1 MGIQIGAS
9 FGKDYFLRSYYSKN
23 RDARKKVTR
32 NNMSSTTKTTADAQ
46 ALKKALKDLEKMD
59 YTNTKK
65 DGEVYNRMLAFV
77 STYNNTLESGG
88 ESGEKVRHLQKSM
101 KKITQKYEKQW
112 NELGITLQKD
122 GKMKLA
128 DNSGDKFSLSKLKE
142 LFAKENAS
150 YAKELEQCTGKIQ
163 KRAVDES
170 TNFDRMV

>member
-1 MGIQIGAS
+1 
-9 FGKDYFLRSYYSKN
+9 
-23 RDARKKVTR
+23 
-32 NNMSSTTKTTADAQ
+32 
-46 ALKKALKDLEKMD
+46 
-59 YTNTKK
+59 
-65 DGEVYNRMLAFV
+65 MLAFV

-142 LFAKENAS
+142 LFAKENVS
-150 YAKELEQCTGKIQ
+150 YAKELAQCTGKIQ

-170 TNFDRMV
+170 TNFDRIV